1 MSKRLKMDSRLES
14 DCINT
19 IRLLA
24 VDAVEA
30 ARSGHPGMPMGAAP
44 MGFTLWTRLMR
55 HNPADPTWFN
65 RDRFVL
71 SAGHGSMLLYALLH
85 LTGYDLPLEEIKA
98 FRQWGSRTPGHP
110 EHGVTPGVET
120 TTGPLG
126 QGFANGVGMAI
137 AEKHLA
143 ARFNRD
149 GYDIIDHHTY
159 GLVSDGDLMEGIS
172 HEAASLAGHLGLGKL
187 VYLWDDN
194 HITIDGRTDLSW
206 SEDVPTRF
214 KSYNWHVVPDV
225 DGQDVKAVAS
235 ALAQAKADTDRPSL
249 LCVRT
254 TIGYGSPG
262 KADSAAS
269 HGAPLGAS
277 EVVLTKK
284 HFGWPDDASFVVP
297 EHVRAAMDCRSAGT
311 AAQERWSA
319 QLSRYSEAFPDEA
332 AELKELQ
339 DRTLPTGWDDV
350 PQWVAEEAAMA
361 TRAASGKTLSGL
373 LDTVPGLIGG
383 SADLT
388 GSNKTRGAGQRDFQR
403 DTDTGSYLRFG
414 VREHAMAA
422 ICNGMALHGGLRPY
436 CGTFLVFSD
445 YMRPSVRLS
454 ALMELPV
461 IYVFTHDSIGTGED
475 GPTHQGI
482 EQVMSLRAMPNLVVL
497 RPADALETMQAWH
510 VAIRRND
517 GPTALVLTRQ
527 GLPVVSGAST
537 TVAKGAY
544 VLVRE
549 KGPSCDVILIGT
561 GSELQLAVKAAE
573 KLSQT
578 GQSVRVVSMP
588 SWELFDAQSAAYKE
602 SVLPGNV
609 QARVVIEAGVSQG
622 WERYAGRQG
631 TIIGIDRFGASAP
644 GNVLFEKFG
653 FSVDRVV
660 RAAKEVISRLN

>member
-1 MSKRLKMDSRLES
+1 MSKRPKMDSRLES

-44 MGFTLWTRLMR
+44 MGFTLWTRFMC

-143 ARFNRD
+143 ARFNHD

-187 VYLWDDN
+187 IYLWDDN

-225 DGQDVKAVAS
+225 DGHDVKAVAS

-284 HFGWPDDASFVVP
+284 YFGWPDDASFVVP
-297 EHVRAAMDCRSAGT
+297 EDVRAAMDCRSAGT

-388 GSNKTRGAGQRDFQR
+388 GSNKTRGAGQHDFQR
-403 DTDTGSYLRFG
+403 DTDKGSYLRFG

-527 GLPVVSGAST
+527 GLPFVSGAST

-549 KGPSCDVILIGT
+549 KGPSCDGILIGT